1 MRMLNNPRAIIA
13 ALGGP
18 VAVQAI
24 TDSNIESVIGWK
36 RKKTLP
42 ANKFLEMSEALRAKR
57 LRAPPSLWNQRHYR
71 PRKRHRNGNGRA

>member
-1 MRMLNNPRAIIA
+1 MRVLNNPRAIIA

-42 ANKFLEMSEALRAKR
+42 ANKFLEMSEALSAKH
-57 LRAPPSLWNQRHYR
+57 LSAPPSVWNQRHYR
-71 PRKRHRNGNGRA
+71 RPKKRNGRA